1 MLKKETNNPIRR
13 PHPENG
19 SDAWAPPTEFR
30 AVSLK
35 VIADLLDTTRSSAR
49 RWLREAGVRP
59 ISLGRGAKG
68 AIRYRW
74 TEVEAWLKSRQHV
87 E

>member
-1 MLKKETNNPIRR
+1 MRKESNNPIRR
-13 PHPENG
+13 QRPEKDA
-19 SDAWAPPTEFR
+19 DAWAPPAEFR

-35 VIADLLDTTRSSAR
+35 AIADLLDTTRSSAR

-74 TEVEAWLKSRQHV
+74 SEVEAWLKSRQHV

>member
-1 MLKKETNNPIRR
+1 MSKENNNPIRQQR
-13 PHPENG
+13 PQNG
-19 SDAWAPPTEFR
+19 ADAWAPPDEFR

-35 VIADLLDTTRSSAR
+35 AIADLLDTTRSSAR
-49 RWLREAGVRP
+49 RWLREAGIRP

-74 TEVEAWLKSRQHV
+74 TEVVAWLKSRQYV

>member
-1 MLKKETNNPIRR
+1 MPEKTNNPMKRQR
-13 PHPENG
+13 PEHE
-19 SDAWAPPTEFR
+19 SDAWTPPTELR

-35 VIADLLDTTRSSAR
+35 AIADLLDTTRSSAR
-49 RWLREAGVRP
+49 RWLREAGVQP

-74 TEVEAWLKSRQHV
+74 SEVEAWLKTRSYV

>member
-1 MLKKETNNPIRR
+1 MLKNGSDNPIRR
-13 PHPENG
+13 QSLQEG
-19 SDAWAPPTEFR
+19 SDACVPPEAFR
-30 AVSLK
+30 ALSLK
-35 VIADLLDTTRSSAR
+35 TIANLLDTTRSSAR
-49 RWLREAGVRP
+49 RWLKEAGIRP

-74 TEVEAWLKSRQHV
+74 SEVEAWLKSRQYV